1 MKLTPALAG
10 MAFAV
15 QAGSVLAQST
25 SGVPENAVL
34 VTATRTART
43 ADQTLASVTVI
54 TRVDIERSQ
63 ANDVP
68 ELLRG
73 LPGVMM
79 TSTGGY
85 GKGASLFLRGTN
97 PGHVLVLVDGIKV
110 GSATSGAPTWEF
122 LPLAEIERI
131 EIVRGP
137 RSSLYGSEAIGGV
150 VQIFTRRGSGPT
162 SPDAKVTVGSLH
174 THDVGAGVSGGPGNA
189 WFNVHA
195 GHFRT
200 RGINATLPRS
210 SAFEPDSDGMD
221 SLYGSFR
228 VGYRLPRET
237 EIELH
242 GWQARGDTEF
252 DSPGFLNE
260 TNFRQSSGGVR
271 AQSRVTSIWNMSLHA
286 GESKDNTYNFRADGT
301 VTPSRFNTKRR
312 TLSWQNDL
320 ALGDHQLLT
329 VGHDNQ
335 EDFVTSTENL
345 AKTSRDNEAWFTLYQ
360 GELGLHS
367 FQASLRRDDNE
378 QFGRHGTGS
387 VAYGYALTPQ
397 YRWFTSYGTG
407 FRAPNF
413 VDLYWPDPFF
423 STGNPNLQP
432 EESKSFEAGV
442 GGKPSAATQWAAS
455 LFRTR
460 IENLIVLTGSNFLPT
475 NLNRATINGLE
486 LTGSTHVEA
495 WELGANLTLL
505 DPRDDATG
513 RYLQRRSRYATR
525 LDLDRRIA
533 KTQVGATLLTQG
545 ARYDDVAN
553 QVRLGGYTL
562 LNLRVEQTF
571 SRSWRAGV
579 RLENVTDKEYQTVAG
594 FNNFGR
600 ALFATLY
607 YQPAAR

>member
-1 MKLTPALAG
+1 MKLCPALAG
-10 MAFAV
+10 MALAI
-15 QAGSVLAQST
+15 QAGSIVAQST
-25 SGVPENAVL
+25 SDVPENAVL

-54 TRVDIERSQ
+54 TRPDIERSQ

-73 LPGVMM
+73 LAGVNM

-97 PGHVLVLVDGIKV
+97 PGHVVVLVDGVKV

-150 VQIFTRRGSGPT
+150 VQIFTRRGGGPT
-162 SPDAKVTVGSLH
+162 RPSAKVTLGSFR
-174 THDVGAGVSGGPGNA
+174 THDVSAGVSGGPGNT

-195 GHFRT
+195 GQFAT
-200 RGINATLPRS
+200 RGVNATLPRS
-210 SAFEPDSDGMD
+210 TSFEPDRDGLD
-221 SLYGSFR
+221 NRYGSFR
-228 VGYRLPRET
+228 VGHRLPHET

-242 GWQARGDTEF
+242 GLQSRGNTEF

-260 TNFRQSSGGVR
+260 TNFRQSSGGVKL
-271 AQSRVTSIWNMSLHA
+271 QSRVLPVWNLSLQA
-286 GESKDNTYNFRADGT
+286 GESKDNTHNFRADRT
-301 VTPSRFNTKRR
+301 VIPSRFNTKRR
-312 TLSWQNDL
+312 VQTWQNDL
-320 ALGDHQLLT
+320 SLGRQQLLT
-329 VGHDNQ
+329 LGLDNQ
-335 EDFVTSTENL
+335 EDLVTSSENL
-345 AKTSRDNEAWFTLYQ
+345 AKTSRDNNAWFTLYQ

-378 QFGRHGTGS
+378 QFGQHETGS

-397 YRWFTSYGTG
+397 HRVFTSYGTG

-432 EESKSFEAGV
+432 EESKSFELGTTGSAG
-442 GGKPSAATQWAAS
+442 ATQWSAS

-486 LTGSTHVEA
+486 LGGATRVDA
-495 WELGANLTLL
+495 WQLGANLTLL
-505 DPRDDATG
+505 DPRDDATDK
-513 RYLQRRSRYATR
+513 YLQRRSRYVGR
-525 LDLDRRIA
+525 LDVDRRVGRA
-533 KTQVGATLLTQG
+533 QWGATLLSQG
-545 ARYDDVAN
+545 ARYDDPAN
-553 QVRLGGYTL
+553 RTRLGGYTL
-562 LNLRVEQTF
+562 LNLRVEQTLT
-571 SRSWRAGV
+571 RDWRLGM
-579 RLENVTDKEYQTVAG
+579 RLENATDKEYQTVAG
-594 FNNFGR
+594 FNSIGR
-600 ALFATLY
+600 SLFATLF
-607 YQPAAR
+607 YQPSAN